1 MNRRNQDFMDT
12 LNILAF
18 VIGLMNYNENLTQSD
33 KDDMLQEVDRKM
45 TAMLERLER
54 DLAEQNDM
62 LREILARLNE
72 DA

>member
-54 DLAEQNDM
+54 DLSEQNDM